1 MTKHTLIAEPDSPMI
16 TLIREF
22 NAPRELVFKA
32 MTQPEL
38 IAQWWGFRNTTTTI
52 DKLEARF
59 GGVWRFVDHDADGN
73 AFAFRGVYHDV
84 TSPERL
90 VYTFEFEGMPGH
102 VLLETILLEDHG
114 TKTLVT
120 DSSVFQ
126 SVEARDGMLEA
137 GMESGAMESWSMMGE
152 LLESMK
158 VK

>member
-1 MTKHTLIAEPDSPMI
+1 MTKHTIIAEPGSQMI
-16 TLIREF
+16 TLTREF

-32 MTQPEL
+32 MTDPKL
-38 IAQWWGFRNTTTTI
+38 VSQWWGFRNTTTTI
-52 DKLEARF
+52 DKLEAKP

-73 AFAFRGVYHDV
+73 EFAFRGVYHDV

-102 VLLETILLEDHG
+102 VLLETILLEERDG
-114 TKTLVT
+114 KTIVT

-137 GMESGAMESWSMMGE
+137 GLESGAVESWSMMDE
-152 LLESMK
+152 LLEAMK
-158 VK
+158 V

>member
-1 MTKHTLIAEPDSPMI
+1 MSKHTLIAEPGSQMF

-22 NAPRELVFKA
+22 NAPRELVFKV
-32 MTQPEL
+32 MTDPKL
-38 IAQWWGFRNTTTTI
+38 VSQWWGFRNTTTTV
-52 DKLEARF
+52 DKMEAKA

-73 AFAFRGVYHDV
+73 EFAFHGVYHDV

-102 VLLETILLEDHG
+102 VLLETILFEERDG
-114 TKTLVT
+114 KTLVT

-137 GMESGAMESWSMMGE
+137 GMESGAEESWSMMDE
-152 LLESMK
+152 LLEAMK
-158 VK
+158 V